1 MHCPY
6 CGYPDQKVLESRVAR
21 DGEAIRRRRECLACE
36 RRFTTFETPERPRL
50 FIVKRDKSRQ
60 EFSRDKALNSMVI
73 ACGKRPVAL
82 EVLRNAAQDIE
93 RDLFQEYEEE
103 VPSSVVGERVMAA
116 LAKIDTV
123 AYVRFASVYQKF
135 ENLGDFMRIVSER
148 DTIARH

>member
-103 VPSSVVGERVMAA
+103 VPSSIVGERVMAA

-148 DTIARH
+148 DTIAHR